1 MGESPFFWCQNLP
14 SIFTSASCES
24 PFFWLWR
31 CLHLS
36 LHGGWTLA
44 DTDTPRKEGHIQ
56 PVFLFLTGVLFPNL
70 TVLDGIHQPFFLGEW
85 SYIFR
90 NKKNTQKSSNTPQKK
105 NMGVQAATFHSP
117 SMLARP
123 NKKSTP
129 NLGLVGW
136 CRPFIP
142 CLQDP
147 SLFGINR
154 KTKTSQGMPGS
165 VGTSLVSKG
174 WGLKIDF
181 SSNFLMI
188 GSPP

>member
-1 MGESPFFWCQNLP
+1 MGESP
-14 SIFTSASCES
+14 IFLMPKICH
-24 PFFWLWR
+24 LHWR

-36 LHGGWTLA
+36 LHGGLDFGRHRQPQGKE
-44 DTDTPRKEGHIQ
+44 DTSSRFFFVCW
-56 PVFLFLTGVLFPNL
+56 PVFLFQNL
-70 TVLDGIHQPFFLGEW
+70 TVLNGIHQLNLFFWEW
-85 SYIFR
+85 MKLYISKQ
-90 NKKNTQKSSNTPQKK
+90 KKTTQKSCNTHPQKK
-105 NMGVQAATFHSP
+105 NMGVQAATFHSS